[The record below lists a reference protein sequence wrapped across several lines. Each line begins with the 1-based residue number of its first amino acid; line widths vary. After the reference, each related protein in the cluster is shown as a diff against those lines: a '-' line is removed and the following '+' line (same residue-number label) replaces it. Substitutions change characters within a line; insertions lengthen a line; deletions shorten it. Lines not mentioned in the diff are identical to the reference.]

1 MSDPVEVS
9 PEVPVDVPVLQP
21 VSEPAPEPA
30 PEPAS
35 PTPEPVAAAPAEPE
49 TDGAKLRQLLKQ
61 VGVNA
66 VSSETLAQIYAVAAR
81 L

>member
-1 MSDPVEVS
+1 MPDTVEAS
-9 PEVPVDVPVLQP
+9 PEIPVDVPVLQP

-30 PEPAS
+30 SPA
-35 PTPEPVAAAPAEPE
+35 PEPVAVVPAEPE
-49 TDGAKLRQLLKQ
+49 TDGAKLRQMLKQ

-66 VSSETLAQIYAVAAR
+66 VSSETLAEIHAVAAR